1 MKTSNSR
8 SVRRLVLGTIIML
21 FAVAAAAADVDDTPD
36 TRMAAAEKY
45 LLANDFTKL
54 MDGAL
59 RAGLQGAP
67 EDQKEDLFAL
77 AKRHLDYERLSKLM
91 LAAMVKNFTTKE
103 LNAMAVFYGSPEGQ
117 SALAKL
123 PAYLGDVMPVLQSE
137 IQRTIADIR
146 AELEAKH
153 RSPTGT

>member
-1 MKTSNSR
+1 MR
-8 SVRRLVLGTIIML
+8 PLVLGTIIML
-21 FAVAAAAADVDDTPD
+21 FAAAAVAAEVDDTPD

-45 LLANDFTKL
+45 LEAVDYTKL

-67 EDQKEDLFAL
+67 EGQREELFAL
-77 AKRHLDYERLSKLM
+77 AKKHFDYERLGKLM
-91 LAAMVKNFTTKE
+91 LAGMVKNFTTKE

-123 PAYLGDVMPVLQSE
+123 PAYWSDVMPVLQAE
-137 IQRTIADIR
+137 IQKTIADIR
-146 AELEAKH
+146 AEFEAKRH
-153 RSPTGT
+153 SPTGT